1 MGSDIDRNVSIE
13 VMKRKLV
20 IWGAS
25 GHASVVADIL
35 RSRGEYE
42 IAGFLDDTTPARGD
56 GEFCGAPVLGGREQ
70 LDTLPRMGIEHLIF
84 GFGNCEARLR
94 LSELARA
101 KGFTIATAIHPRAV
115 VASDVT
121 VGYGTVVAAGAVV
134 NPGAKIGHDVI
145 INTCASVD
153 HDCVVGDGAHISPG
167 AHLAGGVSVGRGA
180 WVGIGAAVVDRA
192 RIGAGTTIGAG
203 AVVVDDIPEG
213 VVASGV
219 PARTRRKVT
228 PDDR

>member
-1 MGSDIDRNVSIE
+1 
-13 VMKRKLV
+13 MKRKLV

-25 GHASVVADIL
+25 GHASVVADIFRL
-35 RSRGEYE
+35 RGEYE
-42 IAGFLDDTTPARGD
+42 IAGFLDDTNPGEA
-56 GEFCGAPVLGGREQ
+56 EFCGAPVLGGREQ
-70 LDTLPRMGIEHLIF
+70 LDTLLRRGIGCLIL

-121 VGYGTVVAAGAVV
+121 IGYGTVVAAGAVV

-153 HDCVVGDGAHISPG
+153 HHCVVEDGAHIAPG
-167 AHLAGGVSVGRGA
+167 AHLAGSVSVGRAA
-180 WVGIGAAVVDRA
+180 WVGIGATVVDRA
-192 RIGAGTTIGAG
+192 RIGAGATIGAG
-203 AVVVDDIPEG
+203 AVVVDDIPDG
-213 VVASGV
+213 VVACGV
-219 PARTRRKVT
+219 PATTKRKVG
-228 PDDR
+228 PDGR